1 MRASEAASE
10 ARTEL
15 SAASAGARTRGSAA
29 SEAAASQ
36 RLYDSAGSGRMAGA
50 ASVKSVASVASVV
63 LVLKAAFG
71 GGGEVATAMEAV
83 GNAPEEAAA
92 VDHEGGSEG
101 AAMGL
106 GLFGVGTPPPA
117 AEAGDRA
124 EEVREN
130 DDKVDKDERDGNA
143 PEEADAAD
151 QAGRGLNQGGER
163 WGGGGS
169 FFGKKVITSLFSR
182 LRPPP
187 EVP

>member
-1 MRASEAASE
+1 
-10 ARTEL
+10 
-15 SAASAGARTRGSAA
+15 
-29 SEAAASQ
+29 
-36 RLYDSAGSGRMAGA
+36 MAGA

-106 GLFGVGTPPPA
+106 GLNVGGVLAAAFGVGTSPPA
-117 AEAGDRA
+117 AEAGDRV
-124 EEVREN
+124 ESRGGPR
-130 DDKVDKDERDGNA
+130 KRRQGRQGR
-143 PEEADAAD
+143 D

>member
-1 MRASEAASE
+1 MFLASSIFGQTTSLGRQDRRDARRPSHRTTSGARASEAASE

-71 GGGEVATAMEAV
+71 GGSEVETAMEAV
-83 GNAPEEAAA
+83 GNAPEVAAA
-92 VDHEGGSEG
+92 VDHKGGSEG

-106 GLFGVGTPPPA
+106 GLNIGGVLAAVFGVGTPPL
-117 AEAGDRA
+117 

-130 DDKVDKDERDGNA
+130 DDKVDKDETRRDG
-143 PEEADAAD
+143 D
-151 QAGRGLNQGGER
+151 
-163 WGGGGS
+163 
-169 FFGKKVITSLFSR
+169 
-182 LRPPP
+182 
-187 EVP
+187 

>member
-1 MRASEAASE
+1 
-10 ARTEL
+10 
-15 SAASAGARTRGSAA
+15 
-29 SEAAASQ
+29 
-36 RLYDSAGSGRMAGA
+36 MAGA

-106 GLFGVGTPPPA
+106 GLNVGGVLAAAFGVGTPPPVT
-117 AEAGDRA
+117 EAGDRA
-124 EEVREN
+124 NKVRKN

>member
-1 MRASEAASE
+1 
-10 ARTEL
+10 
-15 SAASAGARTRGSAA
+15 
-29 SEAAASQ
+29 
-36 RLYDSAGSGRMAGA
+36 
-50 ASVKSVASVASVV
+50 
-63 LVLKAAFG
+63 
-71 GGGEVATAMEAV
+71 
-83 GNAPEEAAA
+83 
-92 VDHEGGSEG
+92 
-101 AAMGL
+101 MGL
-106 GLFGVGTPPPA
+106 GLNVGGVLAAVFGVGTPPL
-117 AEAGDRA
+117 